1 MTPVVGHREFAV
13 PVPRSGCI
21 REDCAVD
28 EFFEDDCAGRGNS
41 RMGLAE
47 QRPATA
53 TLEQQQKQKQ
63 EGEEQQGRQQQQ
75 QQISDAESAG
85 KTASG
90 TSNDSYTKMDPP
102 GDEFPVGMRVL
113 VVDDDRICLVVLERM
128 LRRCAYQGTYVFIV
142 LLHACYL
149 HLHTTHVF
157 LSPYFCDCRRICK
170 E

>member
-1 MTPVVGHREFAV
+1 
-13 PVPRSGCI
+13 
-21 REDCAVD
+21 
-28 EFFEDDCAGRGNS
+28 
-41 RMGLAE
+41 MGLAE

-63 EGEEQQGRQQQQ
+63 EGEEQQGRQQQQQ

-149 HLHTTHVF
+149 HLRTTHVF